1 MSIVGW
7 LTDPRHILGFVSA
20 QALIAVTNAL
30 LLRRLARFPQAAATP
45 KVSLLV
51 PARDEEESI
60 GSCVKSLLAQDYG
73 DFEVVVLDDDSQDRT
88 STVLAGLKAE
98 RLRVLE
104 GRPLPDGWN
113 GKAWACQQLAD
124 LAQGRL
130 LLFTDADTVF
140 RPQTVRL
147 AVDAIAA
154 TRADLLTAV
163 TRNHV
168 PTLGEQLTVP
178 FMSWSILSLL
188 PLVVTRLL
196 PRSVAF
202 TAANGKLML
211 FRQEAYQS
219 VGGHA
224 AVKDHATE
232 DIALA
237 KAVRRKGY
245 RWCLMDATS
254 LVSARMYSGLRDAVA
269 GFSKNLFALFNY
281 NLLVALF
288 VWLWLLTITW
298 YPIGLVAAAI
308 ATGRVAPLVSVAT
321 IALACGT
328 WLLTSLRFGLPW
340 HLFLLSP
347 AIVTVSA
354 YTGIRALV
362 LVLTGQA
369 CWKGRRLVTRRPRL
383 I

>member
-1 MSIVGW
+1 MPMIFSMRY
-7 LTDPRHILGFVSA
+7 TM
-20 QALIAVTNAL
+20 
-30 LLRRLARFPQAAATP
+30 RFPRGNGI
-45 KVSLLV
+45 
-51 PARDEEESI
+51 AREAGREARGVFKMAETIESF
-60 GSCVKSLLAQDYG
+60 VAK
-73 DFEVVVLDDDSQDRT
+73 
-88 STVLAGLKAE
+88 
-98 RLRVLE
+98 LRVE
-104 GRPLPDGWN
+104 GVEAGRAEAGKLTAEAETRAREIAKKRTGYRVTMVNLYHDTMPKAPDAVVWPHPPR
-113 GKAWACQQLAD
+113 KVEWTDEMLD
-124 LAQGRL
+124 LA
-130 LLFTDADTVF
+130 
-140 RPQTVRL
+140 
-147 AVDAIAA
+147 IAGGYM
-154 TRADLLTAV
+154 LCGNPEEV
-163 TRNHV
+163 C
-168 PTLGEQLTVP
+168 EQL
-178 FMSWSILSLL
+178 
-188 PLVVTRLL
+188 
-196 PRSVAF
+196 
-202 TAANGKLML
+202 
-211 FRQEAYQS
+211 EAYQS

-281 NLLVALF
+281 HLLVALF

-298 YPIGLVAAAI
+298 HPIGLVAAAI
-308 ATGRVAPLVSVAT
+308 ATGRAAPLASVGT

-354 YTGIRALV
+354 CTGIRALV

-369 CWKGRRLVTRRPRL
+369 YWKGRRLVARRPRL

>member
-1 MSIVGW
+1 MNIIDW
-7 LTDPRHILGFVSA
+7 LIDSPRILGFVCV

-30 LLRRLARFPQAAATP
+30 LLRRLGWFPPAARRP

-60 GSCVKSLLAQDYG
+60 GSCVRSLLAQDYG

-88 STVLAGLKAE
+88 STVLAGLRAE

-124 LAQGRL
+124 SAQGKL
-130 LLFTDADTVF
+130 LFFTDADTVF
-140 RPQTVRL
+140 QPQTVRL
-147 AVDAIAA
+147 AVGAIAA

-188 PLVVTRLL
+188 PLIVTKLL

-202 TAANGKLML
+202 TAANGKFLL
-211 FRQEAYQS
+211 FRREVYAA
-219 VGGHA
+219 VGGHG

-232 DIALA
+232 DIAIA
-237 KAVRRKGY
+237 KAVRRSGY
-245 RWCLMDATS
+245 RWCLLDATRF
-254 LVSARMYSGLRDAVA
+254 VSARMYRGLREAVD

-281 NLLVALF
+281 RLLVALF
-288 VWLWLLTITW
+288 VWVWLLTIAW
-298 YPIGLVAAAI
+298 HPVISAASAI
-308 ATGRVAPLVSVAT
+308 AAGSSAPLVPLAT
-321 IALACGT
+321 LFLQAGI
-328 WLLTSLRFGLPW
+328 WLLASAKFALPW
-340 HLFLLSP
+340 HLFLLGP
-347 AIVTVSA
+347 IITTMSA
-354 YTGIRALV
+354 LTGIRAMV
-362 LVLTGQA
+362 LVLLGRA
-369 CWKGRRLVTRRPRL
+369 SWKGRRLAVRRPRL